1 MNEIGCLIDDSKYN
15 NSISTEIIE
24 QDRQICSEKIKNLI
38 GFKTTLYRL
47 IKWDYNGNVAQA
59 SEDENQNAIKWS
71 INLNS
76 YKDLDESEKWERLNN
91 SIKNGDIIVFQNT
104 TKQIAESLD
113 KLLTNIENKKI
124 KVVPVSELIYQNNF
138 IVDNSGVQKQ
148 K

>member
-1 MNEIGCLIDDSKYN
+1 MNEIGCLIDDSRYN